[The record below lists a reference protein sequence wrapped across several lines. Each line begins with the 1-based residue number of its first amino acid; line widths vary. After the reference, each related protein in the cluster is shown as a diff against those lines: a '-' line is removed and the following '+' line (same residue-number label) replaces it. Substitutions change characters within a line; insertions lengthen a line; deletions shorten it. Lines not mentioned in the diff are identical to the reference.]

1 MPFIS
6 KDWRS
11 PGEFWVKT
19 EEGWE
24 KAKILEC
31 SSLNS
36 SIDKDEEEKENI
48 AEQNKDCSI
57 VQPYCHITKS
67 SKEVAGFTG
76 LSDAL
81 KRLDWKGAVRDRR
94 RFKYICKLLDLLC
107 NERPLSELSGNVRKT
122 LFTMLEE
129 VALQVRMRQENTD
142 VLRKLIVQLR
152 SLVDCACWGRPI
164 GSTQLWQSHLAVI
177 HRITHIADN
186 LVIQMPEGE
195 PLLEDMPEEVIREVL
210 LRLSDHKDIE
220 ACREAWPETAGPLT
234 SEQRIWRKLVA
245 FHFTDSQVSSY
256 FERKAF
262 MGSKR
267 DEQELQVRSGRRSDK
282 PPVDWKDAFHYL
294 RKHYGLREDYAE
306 TLSLC
311 RACRC
316 LYWTASGHPCVGV
329 GGDPSCFSVIIR
341 PSDFLNF
348 FTL

>member
-11 PGEFWVKT
+11 PGEAWVKT
-19 EEGWE
+19 REGWE
-24 KAKILEC
+24 KKKILEC
-31 SSLNS
+31 CSDDFTLAEN
-36 SIDKDEEEKENI
+36 EEDDKENI
-48 AEQNKDCSI
+48 LDQNKDCSI
-57 VQPYCHITKS
+57 IQPYCHITKS

-129 VALQVRMRQENTD
+129 VAHQVRMRQENTD

-186 LVIQMPEGE
+186 LVIQLPEGQ
-195 PLLEDMPEEVIREVL
+195 PLLEDMPEEVVREVL

-234 SEQRIWRKLVA
+234 SEQRIWKKLVS
-245 FHFTDSQVSSY
+245 FHFTDAQVSSY
-256 FERKAF
+256 FERRALKQI
-262 MGSKR
+262 
-267 DEQELQVRSGRRSDK
+267 QEEVKEVEKQT
-282 PPVDWKDAFHYL
+282 VDWKDAFHYL

-316 LYWTASGHPCVGV
+316 LYWTDSGHPCVG
-329 GGDPSCFSVIIR
+329 GGDPCFSVIIR